1 MKRAPARAGALFYPI
16 GYGAQPVAH
25 LIRLAW
31 KMVTLMP
38 LSSRPSLSSSS
49 SLPLSSVTPT
59 NPTENSSARVP
70 LLPPTLQEETRLWAS
85 GLRHVAGIDEAG
97 RGALAGP
104 VVAAAVIVPPHTHI
118 ANTNLGEPDLVDV
131 WSEVRDSKLLRPAV
145 RAALEEQIQDAALA
159 WGVGIVAAEVI
170 DQVGIA
176 TATRQAMLQALA
188 GLTISPDYLLID
200 WVKLPQ
206 AGIPQ
211 LCVAKADQ
219 KMVSV
224 AAASILAKVARD
236 RLMVSLGECYP
247 EYGFEAHKGYGSP
260 QHLSAISRHGPCPQ
274 HRTSFAPI
282 SRLAISRSDG
292 SNQEPDAESET
303 GL

>member
-1 MKRAPARAGALFYPI
+1 
-16 GYGAQPVAH
+16 
-25 LIRLAW
+25 
-31 KMVTLMP
+31 MVTFMP
-38 LSSRPSLSSSS
+38 LSSSS
-49 SLPLSSVTPT
+49 SLPLTSVTPT
-59 NPTENSSARVP
+59 ASTENFSARLP

-104 VVAAAVIVPPHTHI
+104 VVAAAVIVPPDI
-118 ANTNLGEPDLVDV
+118 NLGEADLAAV

-145 RAALEEQIQDAALA
+145 RAALEERIQGAALA
-159 WGVGIVAAEVI
+159 WGVGIVAAAVI

-188 GLTISPDYLLID
+188 ALTLSPDYLLID

-206 AGIPQ
+206 AEVPQ

-247 EYGFEAHKGYGSP
+247 EYGFAAHKGYGSP
-260 QHLSAISRHGPCPQ
+260 QHLSAINRHGPCSE

-282 SRLAISRSDG
+282 SRLSKLSD
-292 SNQEPDAESET
+292 AASET